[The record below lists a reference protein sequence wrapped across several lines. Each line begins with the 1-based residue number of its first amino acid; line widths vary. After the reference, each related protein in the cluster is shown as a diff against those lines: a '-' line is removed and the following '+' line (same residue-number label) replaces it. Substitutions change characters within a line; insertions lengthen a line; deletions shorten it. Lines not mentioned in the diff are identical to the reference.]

1 MKIKYYYSVAS
12 PFAYL
17 AVDRFVQLVEKYKI
31 EVEEK
36 PFDLVGKVFPSTGGT
51 PVPKRHPS
59 RLKYRL
65 VEINRI
71 AKKYNVAIN
80 AQPKFFPPSD
90 PHTPAKFA
98 IATIK
103 TGHSLSFG
111 KECLRYLW
119 SLEKDIS
126 DLNVLKEICENLK
139 IDFDKIKTLS
149 ESDEVSADYNKNS
162 EDAIKEDVFG
172 APSYVLNNEIYW
184 GQDRLEY
191 LEDALKK

>member
-17 AVDRFVQLVEKYKI
+17 AVDRFVHLVEKYKI

-65 VEINRI
+65 IEINRI

-80 AQPKFFPPSD
+80 AQPKFF
-90 PHTPAKFA
+90 HHQ
-98 IATIK
+98 ILIRQQ
-103 TGHSLSFG
+103 SL
-111 KECLRYLW
+111 R
-119 SLEKDIS
+119 
-126 DLNVLKEICENLK
+126 
-139 IDFDKIKTLS
+139 
-149 ESDEVSADYNKNS
+149 
-162 EDAIKEDVFG
+162 
-172 APSYVLNNEIYW
+172 
-184 GQDRLEY
+184 
-191 LEDALKK
+191 